1 MQERMHKTGTEVSGF
16 PQRAK
21 TESEWYAGA
30 QTCVWMVEDNVV
42 EVPFDRAHLLEA
54 ILSPE
59 NLNKAYRSVI
69 RNKGCGGIDRMSCDE
84 LLPWLFANKKSL
96 ICSLL
101 DGSYRPNPVLKVE
114 IPKDNGKM
122 RQLGIPT
129 VVDRLVQQAINQVLT
144 PIYEPQ
150 FSRNSFGFR
159 PRRGCH
165 AALHRAKDIVN
176 SGYKYVVDL
185 DLERFFDTV
194 CHSRLID
201 ILSRTIKDGRVVSL
215 IHKYLRS
222 GILNHGMFEASS
234 EGTPQGGPLSPLLS
248 NIMLNEL
255 DKELT
260 RRGHL
265 FVRYADDSMIFCRS
279 KSAAKQTKESI
290 TRFIEGKLHLRVNRE
305 KTTVSSVTGVKYL
318 GYSFYNSKGKFEL
331 CVHPQSKA
339 KLKSRLKAL
348 TGRSNGMGYARR
360 KQKLKE
366 YIRGWIGYYH
376 LAHMKRLLLETD
388 EWLRRRIRMCI
399 WKSWKNPK
407 TRISN
412 LIRCGIPKGKA
423 YEWGYTRL
431 GYWRIADSWVTHSSM
446 TNERLRV
453 AGYPTLYDE
462 YLKWYPK

>member
-1 MQERMHKTGTEVSGF
+1 MLERMHKTGTEVLGC

-21 TESEWYAGA
+21 TESEWYVGA
-30 QTCVWMVEDNVV
+30 QTFIWMVEDNVV
-42 EVPFDRAHLLEA
+42 EVPFDREHLLEA
-54 ILSPE
+54 ILSPD
-59 NLNKAYRSVI
+59 NLNKAYKTVV
-69 RNKGCGGIDRMSCDE
+69 RNKGCGGIDKMSCDE
-84 LLPWLFANKKSL
+84 LFPWLLANKKSL
-96 ICSLL
+96 IRSLL
-101 DGSYRPNPVLKVE
+101 DGSYRPNPVLRVE

-129 VVDRLVQQAINQVLT
+129 VVDRLIQQAITQVLT
-144 PIYEPQ
+144 P
-150 FSRNSFGFR
+150 
-159 PRRGCH
+159 
-165 AALHRAKDIVN
+165 
-176 SGYKYVVDL
+176 KYVVDL

-194 CHSRLID
+194 CHSRLIE
-201 ILSRTIKDGRVVSL
+201 ILSLTIKDGRVVSL

-222 GILNHGMFEASS
+222 GILNHGMFEASH

-290 TRFIEGKLHLRVNRE
+290 TRFIEGKLHLRVNKE
-305 KTTVSSVTGVKYL
+305 KTTVSYVKGVKYL

-339 KLKSRLKAL
+339 KLKTRLKAL